1 MKAVIN
7 IDYLKLHIHTAI
19 RSKSSNLTTKI
30 QAHTSRHYSKIED
43 IYLLNRKIA
52 TLESKPHSKI
62 LHEKSALLKIENKY
76 LYSSALFEYITMLID
91 YLNAEVINIS
101 RLDICAD
108 FTHFKNRLEPATLIN
123 RYLKEKIFRI
133 GRGKFT
139 VIGSQQDVRSV
150 EYLRFG
156 TKHSAV
162 NTYLYNKSK
171 EMREVRHKAHIAEAW
186 KQNGLQET
194 QDIWRLEH
202 SLKAEALTYFDTSTG
217 EIVKVTLESL
227 KNNQFVANLFE
238 SLTEQYFEFRI
249 NDGQKNK
256 SRMKKLQLF
265 VNSDLC
271 YKRIKLT
278 NEIDVTKRD
287 KVLMKN
293 IYKFNRRN
301 VTADQETQKASVK
314 LLAHMASNAHL
325 YEFLHKK
332 KTFWDSQTPEE

>member
-7 IDYLKLHIHTAI
+7 IDYLKIHIHTAV
-19 RSKSSNLTTKI
+19 RSKNSNLTTKI

-76 LYSSALFEYITMLID
+76 LYSSALFEYIAMLVEF
-91 YLNAEVINIS
+91 LNAEIINIS
-101 RLDICAD
+101 RIDICAD
-108 FTHFKNRLEPATLIN
+108 FTHFKNKLEPSTLIN
-123 RYLKEKIFRI
+123 RYLKEKLFRI

-156 TKHSAV
+156 TKNSAV

-171 EMREVRHKAHIAEAW
+171 EMNEVRHKAHIAESW
-186 KQNGLQET
+186 KQNGLEET

-202 SLKAEALTYFDTSTG
+202 SLKSEALTYYDESTG
-217 EIVKVTLESL
+217 EIIKITLDSL
-227 KNNQFVANLFE
+227 RNNQFVSKLFE

-249 NDGQKNK
+249 NDGNKNK
-256 SRMKKLQLF
+256 SRMKKLPLF
-265 VNSDLC
+265 SEKDFY

-301 VTADQETQKASVK
+301 VTADKETQTASVK
-314 LLAHMASNAHL
+314 LLAHMSSNPHL
-325 YEFLHKK
+325 YEFLQKK
-332 KTFWDSQTPEE
+332 KAFWDNQTPEE